1 VHEATSGELSGVGFA
16 TVGRCL
22 ADATRT
28 LGLVAPSFR
37 SPPRTPGAQR
47 TLRRNRRGEVIVAVV
62 RRGRPAPAVVADL
75 IEGVVVANE
84 LGVAEATRARTA
96 LWEAVGPEVAAHIEA
111 A

>member
-1 VHEATSGELSGVGFA
+1 MVGK
-16 TVGRCL
+16 RI
-22 ADATRT
+22 ADAART

-47 TLRRNRRGEVIVAVV
+47 TIRRNRRGALV

-96 LWEAVGPEVAAHIEA
+96 LWEAVGPEVAAQIEA